1 MSSMVSRSPPPS
13 GSTSQAKDFFWM
25 SMRFGTSSPLVRRA
39 NVRRVRGASREAK
52 TATPQ
57 GDRRTA
63 ERGAGRA
70 EARHQARPSK
80 IAQGTADPC
89 ARGSRRSRT
98 PPGPSPV
105 CGGKGTVDGYD
116 YLPSTS
122 QFSGGFKGPS
132 HEGRRG
138 QRVSPPLRRPSRA
151 RRRSPGPASLAP
163 LRRRNIF
170 QLPLSGDGKSASRR
184 LKFPASEPPEPS
196 PGDGPS
202 PFSGLSPP
210 GPTGTVIQNS
220 SRVPGGNIHTRAA
233 LPANRPPSC
242 VSQGR
247 EVSR

>member
-1 MSSMVSRSPPPS
+1 
-13 GSTSQAKDFFWM
+13 
-25 SMRFGTSSPLVRRA
+25 VRRA

-105 CGGKGTVDGYD
+105 CGGKGTVDGCD
-116 YLPSTS
+116 YWPSTFK
-122 QFSGGFKGPS
+122 FSGGFKGPS
-132 HEGRRG
+132 HEGLRG
-138 QRVSPPLRRPSRA
+138 RRVSPPLRRPSRA
-151 RRRSPGPASLAP
+151 RRRSPGPAGLAP

-170 QLPLSGDGKSASRR
+170 RLPLSGDGKSASRR
-184 LKFPASEPPEPS
+184 LKFRASEPPEPS

-210 GPTGTVIQNS
+210 GPTGTVIQKS
-220 SRVPGGNIHTRAA
+220 SRVPGGNMYTRAA
-233 LPANRPPSC
+233 LPAVGRPR
-242 VSQGR
+242 VSLSGEEIEGALVR
-247 EVSR
+247 RPRRVKRRRPAGASLRRGLPRAT